1 MYSLRMLSS
10 EAACVFPYCKNRQVV
25 VDPCV
30 VVSPPTAAAD
40 SAAHSDQ
47 IGFQQQGKLMEATSA
62 SGSPAASRAAWI
74 CLAIAWVC
82 FIVPIPG
89 IGLFIGWPLN
99 LVAFILAIVAMAK
112 RGAMS
117 GLLQLLASLIAS
129 PIIYLIGLAIF
140 GAAMTGVGDIASK
153 VETDAGEPAFSVAS
167 STDAPVAS
175 ARASDAIMVSATELF
190 AAYKAN
196 EIADDQRYKGKALKV
211 PGVIEDITSDAF
223 DKAVVQL
230 QAGGFMEQV
239 HASGLSNEAA
249 AQLSKGVRVTLLC
262 NGGGEVIGFPLL
274 EDCVIAE

>member
-1 MYSLRMLSS
+1 
-10 EAACVFPYCKNRQVV
+10 
-25 VDPCV
+25 
-30 VVSPPTAAAD
+30 
-40 SAAHSDQ
+40 
-47 IGFQQQGKLMEATSA
+47 MEAIST

-129 PIIYLIGLAIF
+129 PIIYFIGLAIF
-140 GAAMTGVGDIASK
+140 GVALSSAGDAANRTAADSAASGVPEQASNARY
-153 VETDAGEPAFSVAS
+153 D
-167 STDAPVAS
+167 AS
-175 ARASDAIMVSATELF
+175 ALTASDAAEVEASVLF

-196 EIADDQRYKGKALKV
+196 EIAADERYKGKPLKV
-211 PGVIEDITSDAF
+211 SGTVEDINSDAF
-223 DKAVVQL
+223 DEAVVQL

-239 HASGLSNEAA
+239 QAKGLSNAVA
-249 AQLSKGVRVTLLC
+249 SQLSKGERVTLLC
-262 NGGGEVIGFPLL
+262 KGGGEVIGFPII
-274 EDCVIAE
+274 EDCSVIE